1 MDLGPLRTLA
11 LSVNLNVHGVDAT
24 VTRPQPDD
32 TPIATRGVWS
42 SPLDEQQPFG
52 TDLRRVEPRRVLVL
66 PKSALATVPRGTLI
80 VAAEAPGGATKTWRV
95 DGHDGAAQ
103 ADYWRVIVKRVQD

>member
-32 TPIATRGVWS
+32 TPITTRGVWS
-42 SPLDEQQPFG
+42 GPLDEGQPFG
-52 TDLRRVEPRRVLVL
+52 TDYRKVAPRKVLVL
-66 PKSALATVPRGTLI
+66 SKAAVPTVPRGTRI
-80 VAAEAPGGATKTWRV
+80 VAAEAPGGSAKTWQE
-95 DGHDGAAQ
+95 DGHDGPAQ